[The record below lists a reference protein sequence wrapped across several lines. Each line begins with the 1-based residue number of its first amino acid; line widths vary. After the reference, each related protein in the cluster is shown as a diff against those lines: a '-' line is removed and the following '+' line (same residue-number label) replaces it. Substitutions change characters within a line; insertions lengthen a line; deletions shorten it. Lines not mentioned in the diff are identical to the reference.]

1 MQTIDMVVRS
11 VRLIA
16 IILFIVLAA
25 FGAAGVYFFKIHRS
39 RVKEKSIDYST
50 FKRSSLMMFRI

>member
-25 FGAAGVYFFKIHRS
+25 FGAAGFYFLRS
-39 RVKEKSIDYST
+39 TGAR
-50 FKRSSLMMFRI
+50 